1 MVTDSIAY
9 QHKEW
14 LGLLQ
19 PVGLVVSPLALERAG
34 AIIDRSKLIEI
45 QAQLR
50 EIDNRLDTDA
60 PFSVEFSQLVREILG
75 WEATDLG
82 SPEGIEIVLTDYGET
97 LAPDFV
103 VVDPDT
109 KERILLI
116 KLVATGQD
124 LDKYDTQHKQG
135 WQATIEEKFERLLRE
150 TEIPTGILWNGTQ
163 LRLVYAPRGESSGHL
178 TFPLAAM
185 TEVAGR
191 SILGGLVEL
200 LNANRLFNVPLH
212 YRLPKL
218 LAESR
223 NYQAEVSNQLAE
235 QVLEALWELLR
246 GFGLAD
252 EATERKLLATTAAT
266 DIYGGLITTLMRLVF
281 VLYAEDRG
289 LMPGDTVYQR
299 NYAVSGLYEQLRDDL
314 SNYPDTME
322 QRYGAWAW
330 LLSLFRLVYEG
341 GGATSAY
348 LPARH
353 GQLFDPRE
361 YPFLEGAGFDSAHPA
376 GSEVP
381 RIPDGVIYRVLDK
394 LLMLNG
400 EKLSYRTLDV
410 EQIGSVYEGIM
421 GFTVERS
428 SQPSIGVKSGGA
440 KKTVTVVVDVA
451 ELLATKPADRSKKL
465 NDWASCKL
473 ASDGSTLLK
482 QATTIQEIVDA
493 LSKKRSPQTPDILP
507 QGALYLQPTAERRR
521 SGSHYT
527 PRALTQPIVAKTLE
541 PIFQQLG
548 DKPTPEQILDLKIC
562 DPAMGSGAFLVEA
575 CRQLADKLVAAWER
589 EKPPHPPAPSPTA
602 GEGEISRAVSEVEPL
617 LIARRLVAQ
626 RCLYGVDKNPFA
638 VNLAKLSLWLATL
651 AQDLPFTFLDHALK
665 CGDSLV
671 GLRKADIGSFSH
683 DPLTDLPLMSLLQKN
698 LDEARAYRYTIQS
711 EDSRTDE
718 DDVRKRQAL
727 DEVEKTLDRSR
738 LIADVAIM
746 ASYEGGSKTELK
758 QRREGYSALVRQWQL
773 NPQAE
778 EVGII
783 SRCLREEIR
792 VKPFN
797 WEIEFPEV
805 FDRENGGFDSI
816 VGNPPFVGGKKIS
829 TNYGQEY
836 FAWIK
841 EHNPESSSADL
852 VAFFFRQAFNLLRK
866 NGTLGLI
873 ATNTISQ
880 GGTRYSG
887 LRWICTNDGAIY
899 HAQKRLKWP
908 GLAAVVVSL
917 VHIIKGNYHEQ
928 KILDNKPVD
937 FISAFLFTSGGHEDP
952 GKLKIS
958 KDKSFIGTYILGM
971 GFTFDDNKPEETTSI
986 AEMYNLIAKDPRN
999 QELIFP
1005 YIGGEEVNSNPTHS
1019 HHRYIINFSEM
1030 SENEAKQWPDLMK
1043 ILEEKVK
1050 PQRDEIIKRGKQI
1063 HEYDYWKFWDKRT
1076 ENYKAIESLDR
1087 VLVISLHSPYMM
1099 FAFLPSSSVFSHA
1112 LAVFALDTYSSF
1124 TTIQSS
1130 IHETWA
1136 RFFGS
1141 SMKDDLRYTPSDCF
1155 ETFPFPPNWETN
1167 PELETIGK
1175 TYYEYRAQ
1183 LMVQNNQG
1191 LTDTYNR
1198 FHNPDEDN
1206 PDILKLRQLHAEM
1219 DKAVLAA
1226 YRWEDINPTC
1236 EFLLD
1241 YEEEESI
1248 EESTRS
1254 RKKPYRYRWT
1264 EDTHDEVLTR
1274 LLALNKERAQAEEM
1288 LGGEKAVGK
1297 KAEAKKTKKK
1307 AASKS
1312 DKPQAII
1319 SSKQLSLIPPDAEQL
1334 EL

>member
-1 MVTDSIAY
+1 MATDSIAY

-19 PVGLVVSPLALERAG
+19 PLGLVVSPIALERAG

-50 EIDNRLDTDA
+50 EIDNRIDTDA
-60 PFSVEFSQLVREILG
+60 PFSVEFSQLAQEILG

-82 SPEGIEIVLTDYGET
+82 FPEGIEIVLTDYGET
-97 LAPDFV
+97 LTPDFV

-116 KLVATGQD
+116 KLVETGQD
-124 LDKYDTQHKQG
+124 LDRHDTQHKQG

-200 LNANRLFNVPLH
+200 LNANRLFNVPLQ

-353 GQLFDPRE
+353 GQLFDPIE

-440 KKTVTVVVDVA
+440 KKTVTVVIDVA

-482 QATTIQEIVDA
+482 QATTIPEIVDA

-589 EKPPHPPAPSPTA
+589 EQPLQSLAPAPTA
-602 GEGEISRAVSEVEPL
+602 GEGEISRAVSEIEPL

-671 GLRKADIGSFSH
+671 GLRKADIGSFSR

-783 SRCLREEIR
+783 SHRLREEIR

-816 VGNPPFVGGKKIS
+816 VGNPPFAGKNTIADA
-829 TNYGQEY
+829 NAQGY
-836 FAWIK
+836 
-841 EHNPESSSADL
+841 PEWLKMSYSESHGNSDL
-852 VAFFFRQAFNLLRK
+852 VAYFFRRAFELLRK

-873 ATNTISQ
+873 ATNTIVE
-880 GGTRYSG
+880 GDTRYTC
-887 LRWICTNDGAIY
+887 LLY
-899 HAQKRLKWP
+899 
-908 GLAAVVVSL
+908 
-917 VHIIKGNYHEQ
+917 
-928 KILDNKPVD
+928 
-937 FISAFLFTSGGHEDP
+937 TS
-952 GKLKIS
+952 
-958 KDKSFIGTYILGM
+958 
-971 GFTFDDNKPEETTSI
+971 
-986 AEMYNLIAKDPRN
+986 
-999 QELIFP
+999 
-1005 YIGGEEVNSNPTHS
+1005 
-1019 HHRYIINFSEM
+1019 
-1030 SENEAKQWPDLMK
+1030 
-1043 ILEEKVK
+1043 
-1050 PQRDEIIKRGKQI
+1050 
-1063 HEYDYWKFWDKRT
+1063 
-1076 ENYKAIESLDR
+1076 
-1087 VLVISLHSPYMM
+1087 
-1099 FAFLPSSSVFSHA
+1099 
-1112 LAVFALDTYSSF
+1112 
-1124 TTIQSS
+1124 
-1130 IHETWA
+1130 
-1136 RFFGS
+1136 
-1141 SMKDDLRYTPSDCF
+1141 
-1155 ETFPFPPNWETN
+1155 
-1167 PELETIGK
+1167 
-1175 TYYEYRAQ
+1175 
-1183 LMVQNNQG
+1183 
-1191 LTDTYNR
+1191 
-1198 FHNPDEDN
+1198 
-1206 PDILKLRQLHAEM
+1206 
-1219 DKAVLAA
+1219 
-1226 YRWEDINPTC
+1226 
-1236 EFLLD
+1236 
-1241 YEEEESI
+1241 
-1248 EESTRS
+1248 
-1254 RKKPYRYRWT
+1254 
-1264 EDTHDEVLTR
+1264 
-1274 LLALNKERAQAEEM
+1274 
-1288 LGGEKAVGK
+1288 
-1297 KAEAKKTKKK
+1297 
-1307 AASKS
+1307 
-1312 DKPQAII
+1312 
-1319 SSKQLSLIPPDAEQL
+1319 
-1334 EL
+1334 